1 MAWQET
7 HAAYV
12 RQLRAR
18 KAADA
23 DFAEVFRAYA
33 RQVVRR
39 SREKFNADPIKRA
52 DLLTKKRLYAALFR
66 AEIKKDPAALE
77 RSSVGLRQ
85 TMAVLADTM
94 AALRSQ
100 PLLPATAQ
108 RLREVS
114 VLLGQQREG
123 VLRLAAATDRQAATL
138 LPPAADKSTYTQALG
153 GLGGRRLSGTAAP
166 RIYRTAG

>member
-1 MAWQET
+1 MPRSNKPRPPNFCEICGASIPLQVGRQSKSCSDACHAERIKRKSVEYYNRVKGTVAWQET

-77 RSSVGLRQ
+77 RHRQKARDWYRGLSDEDWMRIFGKKEKINDDSDK
-85 TMAVLADTM
+85 TLA
-94 AALRSQ
+94 R
-100 PLLPATAQ
+100 
-108 RLREVS
+108 
-114 VLLGQQREG
+114 
-123 VLRLAAATDRQAATL
+123 
-138 LPPAADKSTYTQALG
+138 
-153 GLGGRRLSGTAAP
+153 
-166 RIYRTAG
+166 